1 MKEYVCESLDLV
13 EYVVWVGENAIENWQ
28 LVDRAEPDDMWF
40 HVANYPSGHVV
51 VRASHLDASHLGADL
66 PKDVIVYCARL
77 CKAQSK
83 QKYMKNIEIIYT
95 KIQNVK
101 KTHVVGEVRVRKS
114 KSIYV

>member
-51 VRASHLDASHLGADL
+51 VRARHPDTSHLGADL
-66 PKDVIVYCARL
+66 PKGVIVYCARL